1 MTFTERSADC
11 IKRLLPETAGTCI
24 WIICITAGVSFAI
37 LLLRFFNILPWISD
51 ALSPVF
57 VYLGLPGEA
66 ALSYVTGYFVN
77 CYSAIAVA
85 VTLGLG
91 PREMTILMTMVL
103 CSHNMLVE
111 TAVQQKTG
119 ASATRM
125 MITRTLSAI
134 VLAAALNL
142 ILPGRSATVPWT
154 VAAGTIAEGNISWGL
169 FRTMFLEWLASTSR
183 LVVKIAVIIFALNIV
198 QGLLKEFGVMKII
211 AKVFRPLMHI
221 FGLRARCAFLWL
233 IANIVGLAYGAAAMM
248 DEVRN
253 GSLTKRDIR
262 LTNAHIG
269 IAHSNLEDL
278 IIVSAVG
285 ATWWILLLSRWI
297 MAILLVWGYR
307 LEMSLQEKLTG
318 LSTD

>member
-1 MTFTERSADC
+1 M
-11 IKRLLPETAGTCI
+11 
-24 WIICITAGVSFAI
+24 WIIKITAGVSFAI
-37 LLLRFFNILPWISD
+37 LLLRFFNILPWISG

-57 VYLGLPGEA
+57 EHIGLPGEA

-111 TAVQQKTG
+111 TAVQKKTG
-119 ASATRM
+119 ASAVR
-125 MITRTLSAI
+125 IFLTRTLSAI
-134 VLAAALNL
+134 VLAVVLNL
-142 ILPGRSATVPWT
+142 ILPGEFGAGAEAA
-154 VAAGTIAEGNISWGL
+154 AAGGIAAGEISL
-169 FRTMFLEWLASTSR
+169 TVFRSMFLEWLESTLK
-183 LVVKIAVIIFALNIV
+183 LVVRITVIIFALNIV
-198 QGLLKEFGVMKII
+198 QGLLKEFGVMKVI
-211 AKVFRPLMHI
+211 AKVFKPLMHV

-248 DEVRN
+248 DEVRT
-253 GSLTKRDIR
+253 GTLTRRDIL
-262 LTNAHIG
+262 LTNTHIG

-285 ATWWILLLSRWI
+285 ALWWILLVSRWV

-307 LEMSLQEKLTG
+307 LEMFLREKMTG
-318 LSTD
+318 VTED